1 MHKLN
6 LLNLKMD
13 DILISIVIVN
23 YNTKDLLYN
32 CVKSIIDSIKAIN
45 YEIIIVD
52 NKSSDNSA
60 LCCEKYKSKSNI
72 NIVYLDDNLGFSKA
86 NNIGVERSKGIILHF
101 LNPDTEVSSS
111 LDDDYKTIITNYQN
125 NEDFVYVNPLQ
136 NPEEDPA
143 YGKNWIPTVDNY
155 LNYRFNRAKTK
166 YYYIGATVIISRK
179 NFVLIGKWNE
189 SFFMYIEDA
198 ELFYKIDKYRIPIIE
213 MPSIIGHLGGGASKN
228 VFSQLQ
234 REILIQKSFAIFYK
248 ENRSLIEYFFMQ
260 ILILLTFWN
269 KPKRLLFQVK
279 AVFYSF
285 RFNKLS

>member
-1 MHKLN
+1 MY
-6 LLNLKMD
+6 

-32 CVKSIIDSIKAIN
+32 CVKSIIDSIKTIN

-86 NNIGVERSKGIILHF
+86 NNIGAEKSKGKILHF

-111 LDDDYKTIITNYQN
+111 LDNDYKTIITNYQN
-125 NEDFVYVNPLQ
+125 NKDFVYVNPLQ
-136 NPEEDPA
+136 NPEEAPA

-155 LNYRFNRAKTK
+155 FNYRFFRAKTK
-166 YYYIGATVIISRK
+166 YYYIGATVIISKK
-179 NFVLIGKWNE
+179 NFILIGRWNE

-198 ELFYKIDKYRIPIIE
+198 ELFYKINKYRISIKE
-213 MPSIIGHLGGGASKN
+213 MPSIIEHLGGGASKS

-234 REILIQKSFAIFYK
+234 RETLIQKSFIIFYK
-248 ENRSLIEYFFMQ
+248 EHRNMVEYFFMQ
-260 ILILLTFWN
+260 LLILVTFWKN
-269 KPKRLLFQVK
+269 PKRLLFQIK
-279 AVFYSF
+279 AMFYSF
-285 RFNKLS
+285 SINKLS